1 MNNKEIDLVIDFLT
15 QSNYNHNRKLGVTPE
30 KFALLY
36 GEKKVSLMEKSFEKV
51 LTTTQK

>member
-36 GEKKVSLMEKSFEKV
+36 GEKKVTNILWQSSNLSLRQMP
-51 LTTTQK
+51 